1 MLGDSYTKA
10 DIRKKLMGAV
20 ACFSKNKLQAGV
32 HLLIDALGMIQ
43 QVAGKSDPLMYGK
56 LATEERPAHLAA
68 LPERVGA
75 AEGTHGVG
83 FRKAVINELIG
94 EAIGEIQAEHWLEA
108 AWHLRDSAELARR
121 IGESQNKT
129 IKIEFTP
136 DHMARHQVK
145 ESEV

>member
-1 MLGDSYTKA
+1 MPFAEQGYTKA

-20 ACFSKNKLQAGV
+20 ACFSKNKLQPGV
-32 HLLIDALGMIQ
+32 HLLIDAVGMIEKT
-43 QVAGKSDPLMYGK
+43 AGVSMV
-56 LATEERPAHLAA
+56 ERPAHLSG
-68 LPERVGA
+68 LPDRVGA
-75 AEGTHGVG
+75 AEGS

-94 EAIGEIQAEHWLEA
+94 EAIGEVQSEYWAEA
-108 AWHLRDSAELARR
+108 VWHLKDSAELARR

-145 ESEV
+145 EGEV